1 VESIRRMKNEPV
13 QATVHQDQRP
23 LGPEAPPEV
32 GQDPSRVKLKSKRTG
47 KEYPCETPYFI
58 CPPEVQKVYG
68 EKPTELDIMLPLN
81 DPEAV
86 FPQRYI
92 WYGSAKG
99 AKYMGE
105 GEKAIRLNE
114 ETGELDEHPCP
125 CEVLSAGCSERAHL
139 LVILPRVNVAG
150 VYQIDVGSYHSIV
163 DINSAVDYIQAL
175 VGRLAMVPLK
185 LRRVPRETHGS
196 GRKEIHYPLQI
207 TLDGD
212 INLINALRENTTR
225 VLASTHYALPAPVAE
240 NPVMDDGAIVEVEEE
255 PPEEQATPA
264 EDAPPT
270 PEEVLE
276 DMKAAGMIP
285 ADTQA
290 TKAMPANINS
300 PEEPTKEQKDAWA
313 KEFQMYV
320 SAVQGFTNMP
330 ELNKW
335 FVRIRKESG
344 LPEKYLNE
352 LVIQIN
358 ERLLKLKN
366 GK

>member
-1 VESIRRMKNEPV
+1 MDQFRPQFTKIKDLSDRRRLP
-13 QATVHQDQRP
+13 R
-23 LGPEAPPEV
+23 LGKLRL
-32 GQDPSRVKLKSKRTG
+32 GVKLKSRRTG
-47 KEYPCETPYFI
+47 KEYPCETPYFV

-68 EKPTELDIMLPLN
+68 ERPMELDIMLPLN

-99 AKYMGE
+99 AKCMGD

-114 ETGELDEHPCP
+114 ETGELEERPCP
-125 CEVLSAGCSERAHL
+125 CEMLGTGCSERAHL
-139 LVILPRVNVAG
+139 LVILPRVNVGG
-150 VYQIDVGSYHSIV
+150 VYQIDIGSYHSIV
-163 DINSAVDYIQAL
+163 DVNSAIDYVQAL
-175 VGRLAMVPLK
+175 IGRFAMVPLK
-185 LRRVPRETHGS
+185 LRRTPRETHGS

-225 VLASTHYALPAPVAE
+225 VLAATHYALPAPVAE
-240 NPVMDDGAIVEVEEE
+240 NPVMDEGAVVETEDE
-255 PPEEQATPA
+255 PPEEQAAPV
-264 EDAPPT
+264 EDPPPT
-270 PEEVLE
+270 PEEIRE

-285 ADTQA
+285 ADT
-290 TKAMPANINS
+290 KEPEPKPAGPKLS
-300 PEEPTKEQKDAWA
+300 EEPTKEQKDAWA
-313 KEFQMYV
+313 KQLQGYITG
-320 SAVQGFTNMP
+320 VQGFTNMP

-352 LVIQIN
+352 LIIQVN
-358 ERLLKLKN
+358 EKLLKLKN
-366 GK
+366 SK